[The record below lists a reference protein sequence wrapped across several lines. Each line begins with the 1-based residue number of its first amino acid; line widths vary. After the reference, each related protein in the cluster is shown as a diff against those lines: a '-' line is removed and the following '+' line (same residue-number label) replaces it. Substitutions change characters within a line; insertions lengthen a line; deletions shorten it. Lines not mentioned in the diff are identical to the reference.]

1 MINKSDKEK
10 RSGKLKG
17 RTCAYGRPKR
27 CYTPKEDAY
36 LTEIYLEALFTSIII
51 DTHKVRYVGIFDIA
65 GTYLN
70 ADTPE
75 EKIILLNIE
84 SEFVYIMCKVNP
96 VHMENMRMENGVKA
110 LNLLLL
116 KALYGCMESAI
127 LWYKLYEK
135 TLKPQGFVVNQ
146 YDQVHIT

>member
-1 MINKSDKEK
+1 M
-10 RSGKLKG
+10 
-17 RTCAYGRPKR
+17 
-27 CYTPKEDAY
+27 
-36 LTEIYLEALFTSIII
+36 TEIYLEALFTSLII
-51 DTHKVRYVGIFDIA
+51 DAHKGRYVGIFDIA